1 MAASVFYNRA
11 QMATATTGT
20 GAITLGSPSPA
31 YQSFAAAG
39 VQNGDTVSYLILDS
53 GNAWEIGS
61 GVYTSS
67 GTSLAR
73 TLTQSSTGSLL
84 NLSGNATV
92 SIIEQASDLANSV
105 GLGKTGASTLTAH
118 GVLVG
123 AGGSPITAT
132 AAGSAGQVLTSNG
145 ASADPTFQAPAMVLL
160 ANASPIGTGVVTF
173 SSIPQTYADLMV
185 VIRGQSTAAGVN
197 SANAQLTFNN
207 DTATHYQNQLVRGNV
222 TTASAAAS
230 VAHSSIDFLTLAS
243 VGTATNPASYGVA
256 KIYGYTNTALNKS
269 VEYQVG
275 FSVGST
281 TAGMFT
287 QQCYGVWL
295 STAAITR
302 LDITL
307 SAGNFLTGSLVS
319 LYGING

>member
-1 MAASVFYNRA
+1 
-11 QMATATTGT
+11 
-20 GAITLGSPSPA
+20 
-31 YQSFAAAG
+31 
-39 VQNGDTVSYLILDS
+39 
-53 GNAWEIGS
+53 
-61 GVYTSS
+61 
-67 GTSLAR
+67 
-73 TLTQSSTGSLL
+73 
-84 NLSGNATV
+84 
-92 SIIEQASDLANSV
+92 
-105 GLGKTGASTLTAH
+105 
-118 GVLVG
+118 VLVG